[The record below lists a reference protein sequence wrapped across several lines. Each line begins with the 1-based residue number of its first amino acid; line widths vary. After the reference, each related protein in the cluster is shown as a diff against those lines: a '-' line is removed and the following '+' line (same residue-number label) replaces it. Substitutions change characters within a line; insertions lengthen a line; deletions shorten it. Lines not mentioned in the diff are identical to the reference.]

1 MTEQLRNPRDIII
14 RVVDVAKIYHEGNN
28 KVVALAGVDLE
39 VPRGQFLAI
48 RGPSGCGKST
58 LINLLGGL
66 DVPTRGKILIDQINL
81 GNMDDTQLTRFR
93 RDRVGIVFQFFNL
106 VPILDVRENVTLP
119 FLIKGRPIKEANERA
134 TELLRMVGLLERQ
147 NHHAQEIS
155 GGEMQRVAIARALIN
170 DPDIILADEPTG
182 NLDSRTGGK
191 ILEVLARLNSDLNKT
206 VVMATHSSETAR
218 FADREL
224 MMRDG
229 RLHEEGEAA
238 Y

>member
-1 MTEQLRNPRDIII
+1 MDTII
-14 RVVDVAKIYHEGNN
+14 RLFDVTKIYHEGDQ
-28 KVVALAGVDLE
+28 KVLALNGVNLD

-66 DVPTRGKILIDQINL
+66 DVPTRGKIVIDQVNL
-81 GNMDDTQLTRFR
+81 ADMDDVRLTRFR
-93 RDRVGIVFQFFNL
+93 RDRVGIIFQFFNL
-106 VPILDVRENVTLP
+106 VPILNVRENVALP
-119 FLIKGRPIKEANERA
+119 FLIKGNPIKEANERA
-134 TELLRMVGLLERQ
+134 TELLQMVGLLKRQ
-147 NHHAQEIS
+147 HHHAPEIS

-182 NLDSRTGGK
+182 NLDSKTGRK
-191 ILEVLARLNSDLNKT
+191 ILEILHRLQSDLKKT
-206 VVMATHSSETAR
+206 IVMATHSNAVTD

-229 RLHEEGEAA
+229 QLGEEGELA

>member
-1 MTEQLRNPRDIII
+1 
-14 RVVDVAKIYHEGNN
+14 
-28 KVVALAGVDLE
+28 
-39 VPRGQFLAI
+39 
-48 RGPSGCGKST
+48 
-58 LINLLGGL
+58 
-66 DVPTRGKILIDQINL
+66 
-81 GNMDDTQLTRFR
+81 TQLTRFR

-206 VVMATHSSETAR
+206 VVMATHSGETAR